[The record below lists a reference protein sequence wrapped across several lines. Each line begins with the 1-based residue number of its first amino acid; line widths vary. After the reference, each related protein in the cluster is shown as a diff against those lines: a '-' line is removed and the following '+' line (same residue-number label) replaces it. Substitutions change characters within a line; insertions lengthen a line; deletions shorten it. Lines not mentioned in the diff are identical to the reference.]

1 MKRFILPLLLFSTLI
16 MPNERFKN
24 TDEEAAG
31 KSFKD
36 FLKWSFT
43 NKKPELVAID
53 SSDEWKQLN
62 SSSSDYLVW
71 IGHATYL
78 INKDGLTILTDPVFS
93 KRASPVRF
101 AGPKRLIP
109 PAIPIEK
116 LPKIDV
122 ITVSHNHYDH
132 LDLRSLKKI
141 YKANP
146 NAIFLVPKGDKRR
159 LERRGIENVKEFLWW
174 EEIDINGSKF
184 TFTPVQHWSARGI
197 ADRNKSLW
205 GGWFMELETESIYH
219 AGDTGYSSDFI
230 ETRKRLGSPDLSLIP
245 MGAYA
250 PRWFMKTNHVNPK
263 EAVQISLDLGS
274 KQSLA
279 MHWGTFL
286 LTDEEVLEP
295 PALLKKALEEKNLD
309 QKYFITLKP
318 GEVFNLLPREP

>member
-16 MPNERFKN
+16 MPSERFKN
-24 TDEEAAG
+24 TDEVAAG

-132 LDLRSLKKI
+132 LDLRSLKQI

-146 NAIFLVPKGDKRR
+146 NATFLVPKGDKRR

-174 EEIDINGSKF
+174 EEIEIQGSKF

-205 GGWFMELETESIYH
+205 GGWFMELKTESIYH
-219 AGDTGYSSDFI
+219 AGDTGYSRDFI
-230 ETRKRLGSPDLSLIP
+230 ETKKRLGSPSLSFIP
-245 MGAYA
+245 VGAYA
-250 PRWFMKTNHVNPK
+250 PRWFMKTNHVNPP
-263 EAVQISLDLGS
+263 EAIQVALDLES
-274 KQSLA
+274 KKNFG
-279 MHWGTFL
+279 MHWGTFQ
-286 LTDEEVLEP
+286 LTDEEIMEP
-295 PALLKKALEEKNLD
+295 PELLKQSLNELGLSEEFFRVL
-309 QKYFITLKP
+309 TP
-318 GEVFNLLPREP
+318 GQVVEF

>member
-1 MKRFILPLLLFSTLI
+1 

-24 TDEEAAG
+24 TDEDAAG
-31 KSFKD
+31 KSFRE

-53 SSDEWKQLN
+53 SSDEWKELTP
-62 SSSSDYLVW
+62 SSTDYLVW

-109 PAIPIEK
+109 PAIPIDK

-174 EEIDINGSKF
+174 EEIEINGSKF

-205 GGWFMELETESIYH
+205 GGWFMELKTESIYH
-219 AGDTGYSSDFI
+219 AGDTGYSDDFI
-230 ETRKRLGSPDLSLIP
+230 ETKKRLGSPSLSLIP
-245 MGAYA
+245 VGAYA
-250 PRWFMKTNHVNPK
+250 PRWFMKTNHVNPP
-263 EAVQISLDLGS
+263 EAIQVALDLES
-274 KQSLA
+274 KRNFG
-279 MHWGTFL
+279 MHWGTFQ
-286 LTDEEVLEP
+286 LTDEEIMEP
-295 PALLKKALEEKNLD
+295 PELLQQSLKELGLSEEFFRVL
-309 QKYFITLKP
+309 TP
-318 GEVFNLLPREP
+318 GEVVEF

>member
-1 MKRFILPLLLFSTLI
+1 

-24 TDEEAAG
+24 TDEDAAG
-31 KSFKD
+31 KSFRE

-53 SSDEWKQLN
+53 SSDEWKELTP
-62 SSSSDYLVW
+62 SSTDYLVW

-109 PAIPIEK
+109 PAIPIDK

-174 EEIDINGSKF
+174 EEIEINGSKF

-205 GGWFMELETESIYH
+205 GGWFMELKTESIYH
-219 AGDTGYSSDFI
+219 AGDTGYSDDFI
-230 ETRKRLGSPDLSLIP
+230 ETKKRLGSPSLSLIP
-245 MGAYA
+245 VGAYA
-250 PRWFMKTNHVNPK
+250 PRWFMKTNHVNPP
-263 EAVQISLDLGS
+263 EAIQVALDLES
-274 KQSLA
+274 KRNFG
-279 MHWGTFL
+279 MHWGTFQ
-286 LTDEEVLEP
+286 LTDEEIMEP
-295 PALLKKALEEKNLD
+295 PELLKQSLKELGLSEEFFRVL
-309 QKYFITLKP
+309 TP
-318 GEVFNLLPREP
+318 GQVVEF

>member
-1 MKRFILPLLLFSTLI
+1 MKRFILPLLLFSTLM

-24 TDEEAAG
+24 TNEEAAG
-31 KSFKD
+31 KSFRD
-36 FLKWSFT
+36 FLKWTFT

-53 SSDEWKQLN
+53 SSDEWKELD
-62 SSSSDYLVW
+62 SGSTDYMVW

-78 INKDGLTILTDPVFS
+78 INKDNLTILTDPVFS

-109 PAIPIEK
+109 PAIPIDK

-159 LERRGIENVKEFLWW
+159 LERRGIENVIEFLWW
-174 EEIDINGSKF
+174 EEIEIKGSKF
-184 TFTPVQHWSARGI
+184 IFTPVQHWSARGI

-205 GGWFMELETESIYH
+205 GGWFMNLKTETIYH
-219 AGDTGYSSDFI
+219 AGDTGYSKDFI
-230 ETRKRLGSPDLSLIP
+230 ETKKRLGSPSISLIP
-245 MGAYA
+245 VGAYA
-250 PRWFMKTNHVNPK
+250 PRWFMKTNHVNPP
-263 EAVQISLDLGS
+263 EAIQIAIDLESERNFG
-274 KQSLA
+274 
-279 MHWGTFL
+279 MHWGTFQ
-286 LTDEEVLEP
+286 LTDEEILEP
-295 PALLKKALEEKNLD
+295 PKLLKESLRD
-309 QKYFITLKP
+309 QGLPDNFFNILRP
-318 GEVFNLLPREP
+318 GQIVEL

>member
-1 MKRFILPLLLFSTLI
+1 MKRFILPLLLFSTLM

-24 TDEEAAG
+24 TNEEAAG
-31 KSFKD
+31 KSFRD
-36 FLKWSFT
+36 FLKWTFT

-53 SSDEWKQLN
+53 SSDEWKELD
-62 SSSSDYLVW
+62 SGSTDYMVW

-109 PAIPIEK
+109 PAIPIDK

-159 LERRGIENVKEFLWW
+159 LERRGIENVIEFLWW
-174 EEIDINGSKF
+174 QEIEIKGSKF

-205 GGWFMELETESIYH
+205 GGWFMNLKTETIYH
-219 AGDTGYSSDFI
+219 AGDTGYSKDFI
-230 ETRKRLGSPDLSLIP
+230 ETKKRLGSPSISLIP
-245 MGAYA
+245 VGAYA
-250 PRWFMKTNHVNPK
+250 PRWFMKTNHVNPP
-263 EAVQISLDLGS
+263 EAIQIAIDLKSERNFG
-274 KQSLA
+274 
-279 MHWGTFL
+279 MHWGTFQ
-286 LTDEEVLEP
+286 LTDEEILEP
-295 PALLKKALEEKNLD
+295 PKLLKESLRD
-309 QKYFITLKP
+309 QGLPDNFFNILRP
-318 GEVFNLLPREP
+318 GQIVEL

>member
-1 MKRFILPLLLFSTLI
+1 MKRFILPLLLFSTLM

-24 TDEEAAG
+24 TNEEAAG
-31 KSFKD
+31 KSFRD
-36 FLKWSFT
+36 FLKWTFT

-53 SSDEWKQLN
+53 SSDEWKELD
-62 SSSSDYLVW
+62 SGSTDYMVW

-78 INKDGLTILTDPVFS
+78 INKDNLTILTDPVFS

-109 PAIPIEK
+109 PAIPIDK

-159 LERRGIENVKEFLWW
+159 LERRGIENVIEFLWW
-174 EEIDINGSKF
+174 EEIEIKGSKF

-197 ADRNKSLW
+197 VDRNKSLW
-205 GGWFMELETESIYH
+205 GGWFMNLKTETIYH
-219 AGDTGYSSDFI
+219 AGDTGYSKDFI
-230 ETRKRLGSPDLSLIP
+230 ETKKRLGSPSISLIP
-245 MGAYA
+245 VGAYA
-250 PRWFMKTNHVNPK
+250 PRWFMKTNHVNPP
-263 EAVQISLDLGS
+263 EAIQIAIDLESERNFG
-274 KQSLA
+274 
-279 MHWGTFL
+279 MHWGTFQ
-286 LTDEEVLEP
+286 LTDEEILEP
-295 PALLKKALEEKNLD
+295 PKLLKESLRD
-309 QKYFITLKP
+309 QGLPDNFFNILRP
-318 GEVFNLLPREP
+318 GQIVEI

>member
-1 MKRFILPLLLFSTLI
+1 MKRFILPLLLFSSLI

-24 TDEEAAG
+24 TDEDAAG
-31 KSFKD
+31 KSFRE

-53 SSDEWKQLN
+53 SSDEWKELTPT
-62 SSSSDYLVW
+62 SIDYLVW

-93 KRASPVRF
+93 KRASPFRF

-109 PAIPIEK
+109 PAIPIDQ
-116 LPKIDV
+116 LPNIDV

-146 NAIFLVPKGDKRR
+146 NAIFLVPKGDKKR

-174 EEIDINGSKF
+174 EDIEIKGSKF

-205 GGWFMELETESIYH
+205 GGWFMNLKSEIIYH

-230 ETRKRLGSPDLSLIP
+230 ETKKRLGSPSLSLIP
-245 MGAYA
+245 VGAYA
-250 PRWFMKTNHVNPK
+250 PRWFMKTNHVNPP
-263 EAVQISLDLGS
+263 EAIQVAIDLESERNFG
-274 KQSLA
+274 
-279 MHWGTFL
+279 MHWGTFQ
-286 LTDEEVLEP
+286 LTDEEIMEP
-295 PALLKKALEEKNLD
+295 PELLNQALEERGLSEDFFKV
-309 QKYFITLKP
+309 LKP
-318 GEVFNLLPREP
+318 GQVEGF

>member
-1 MKRFILPLLLFSTLI
+1 MKRFILPLLLFSTLM

-24 TDEEAAG
+24 TNEEAAG
-31 KSFKD
+31 KSFRD
-36 FLKWSFT
+36 FLKWTFT

-53 SSDEWKQLN
+53 SSDEWKELD
-62 SSSSDYLVW
+62 SGSTDYMVW

-78 INKDGLTILTDPVFS
+78 INKDNLTILTDPVFS

-109 PAIPIEK
+109 PAIPIDK

-159 LERRGIENVKEFLWW
+159 LERRGIENVIEFLWW
-174 EEIDINGSKF
+174 EEIEIKGSKF

-205 GGWFMELETESIYH
+205 GGWFMNLKTETIYH
-219 AGDTGYSSDFI
+219 AGDTGYYKDFI
-230 ETRKRLGSPDLSLIP
+230 ETKKRLGSPSISLIP
-245 MGAYA
+245 VGAYA
-250 PRWFMKTNHVNPK
+250 PRWFMKTNHVNPP
-263 EAVQISLDLGS
+263 EAIQIAIDLESERNFG
-274 KQSLA
+274 
-279 MHWGTFL
+279 MHWGTFQ
-286 LTDEEVLEP
+286 LTDEEILEP
-295 PALLKKALEEKNLD
+295 PKLLKESLRD
-309 QKYFITLKP
+309 QGLPDNFFNILRP
-318 GEVFNLLPREP
+318 GQIVEI

>member
-1 MKRFILPLLLFSTLI
+1 MKGLIFLLLLFSSLI

-24 TDEEAAG
+24 TDEDAAG
-31 KSFKD
+31 KSFRE

-53 SSDEWKQLN
+53 SSDEWKELTP
-62 SSSSDYLVW
+62 SSTDYLVW

-109 PAIPIEK
+109 PAIPIDK

-132 LDLRSLKKI
+132 LDLKSLKMI

-174 EEIDINGSKF
+174 EEIEINGSKF

-205 GGWFMELETESIYH
+205 GGWFMELKTESIYH
-219 AGDTGYSSDFI
+219 AGDTGYSDDFI
-230 ETRKRLGSPDLSLIP
+230 ETKKRLGSPSLSLIP
-245 MGAYA
+245 VGAYA
-250 PRWFMKTNHVNPK
+250 PRWFMKTNHVNPP
-263 EAVQISLDLGS
+263 EAIQVALDLES
-274 KQSLA
+274 KRNFG
-279 MHWGTFL
+279 MHWGTFQ
-286 LTDEEVLEP
+286 LTDEEIMEP
-295 PALLKKALEEKNLD
+295 PELLKQSLKELGLSEEFFRVL
-309 QKYFITLKP
+309 TP
-318 GEVFNLLPREP
+318 GEVVEF

>member
-1 MKRFILPLLLFSTLI
+1 MKGLIFLLLLFSGLI

-24 TDEEAAG
+24 TDEEASG
-31 KSFKD
+31 KSFRD

-53 SSDEWKQLN
+53 SSDEWKELD
-62 SSSSDYLVW
+62 SGSTDYMVW

-78 INKDGLTILTDPVFS
+78 INKDNLTILTDPVFS

-109 PAIPIEK
+109 PAIPIDK

-159 LERRGIENVKEFLWW
+159 LERRGIENVIEFLWW
-174 EEIDINGSKF
+174 EEIEIKGSKF

-205 GGWFMELETESIYH
+205 GGWFMNLKTETIYH
-219 AGDTGYSSDFI
+219 AGDTGYSKDFI
-230 ETRKRLGSPDLSLIP
+230 ETKKRLGSPSISLIP
-245 MGAYA
+245 VGAYA
-250 PRWFMKTNHVNPK
+250 PRWFMKTNHVNPP
-263 EAVQISLDLGS
+263 EAIQIAIDLESERNFG
-274 KQSLA
+274 
-279 MHWGTFL
+279 MHWGTFQ

-295 PALLKKALEEKNLD
+295 PKLLKESLRNRDLPD
-309 QKYFITLKP
+309 NFFNILKP
-318 GEVFNLLPREP
+318 GQIVEL

>member
-1 MKRFILPLLLFSTLI
+1 MKRFILPLLLFSSLI

-24 TDEEAAG
+24 TDEDAAG
-31 KSFKD
+31 KSFRE

-53 SSDEWKQLN
+53 SSDEWKELTPT
-62 SSSSDYLVW
+62 STDYLVW

-109 PAIPIEK
+109 PAIPIDQ
-116 LPKIDV
+116 LPNIDV

-146 NAIFLVPKGDKRR
+146 NAIFLVPKGDKKR

-174 EEIDINGSKF
+174 EDIEIKGSKF

-205 GGWFMELETESIYH
+205 GGWFMNLKSEIIYH

-230 ETRKRLGSPDLSLIP
+230 ETKKRLGSPSLSLIP
-245 MGAYA
+245 VGAYA
-250 PRWFMKTNHVNPK
+250 PRWFMKTNHVNPP
-263 EAVQISLDLGS
+263 EAIQVAIDLESERNFG
-274 KQSLA
+274 
-279 MHWGTFL
+279 MHWGTFQ
-286 LTDEEVLEP
+286 LTDEEIMEP
-295 PALLKKALEEKNLD
+295 PELLNQALEERGLSKD
-309 QKYFITLKP
+309 FFKVLKP
-318 GEVFNLLPREP
+318 GQVEGF

>member
-1 MKRFILPLLLFSTLI
+1 MKRFILPLLLFSSLI

-24 TDEEAAG
+24 TDEDAAG
-31 KSFKD
+31 KSFRE

-53 SSDEWKQLN
+53 SSDEWKELTPT
-62 SSSSDYLVW
+62 STDYLVW

-109 PAIPIEK
+109 PAIPIDQ
-116 LPKIDV
+116 LPNIDV

-146 NAIFLVPKGDKRR
+146 NAIFLVPKGDKKR

-174 EEIDINGSKF
+174 GDIEIKGSKF

-205 GGWFMELETESIYH
+205 GGWFMNLKSEIIYH

-230 ETRKRLGSPDLSLIP
+230 ETKKRLGSPSLSLIP
-245 MGAYA
+245 VGAYA
-250 PRWFMKTNHVNPK
+250 PRWFMKTNHVNPP
-263 EAVQISLDLGS
+263 EAIQVAIDLESERNFG
-274 KQSLA
+274 
-279 MHWGTFL
+279 MHWGTFQ
-286 LTDEEVLEP
+286 LTDEEIMEP
-295 PALLKKALEEKNLD
+295 PELLNQALEERGLSEDFFKV
-309 QKYFITLKP
+309 LKP
-318 GEVFNLLPREP
+318 GQVAGF

>member
-1 MKRFILPLLLFSTLI
+1 MKRFILPLLLFSSLM

-24 TDEEAAG
+24 TNEEAAG
-31 KSFKD
+31 KSFRD
-36 FLKWSFT
+36 FLKWTFT

-53 SSDEWKQLN
+53 SSDEWKELD
-62 SSSSDYLVW
+62 SGSTDYMVW

-78 INKDGLTILTDPVFS
+78 INKDNLTILTDPVFS
-93 KRASPVRF
+93 KRASPIRF

-109 PAIPIEK
+109 PAIPIDK

-159 LERRGIENVKEFLWW
+159 LERRGIENAIEFLWW
-174 EEIDINGSKF
+174 EEIEIKGSKF

-205 GGWFMELETESIYH
+205 GGWFMNLKTETIYH
-219 AGDTGYSSDFI
+219 AGDTGYSKDFI
-230 ETRKRLGSPDLSLIP
+230 ETKKRLGSPSISLIP
-245 MGAYA
+245 VGAYA
-250 PRWFMKTNHVNPK
+250 PRWFMKTNHVNPP
-263 EAVQISLDLGS
+263 EAIQIAIDLESERNFG
-274 KQSLA
+274 
-279 MHWGTFL
+279 MHWGTFQ
-286 LTDEEVLEP
+286 LTDEEILEP
-295 PALLKKALEEKNLD
+295 PKLLKESLRD
-309 QKYFITLKP
+309 QGLPDNFFNILRP
-318 GEVFNLLPREP
+318 GQIVEL

>member
-1 MKRFILPLLLFSTLI
+1 MKRFILPLLLFSSLI

-24 TDEEAAG
+24 TDEDAAG
-31 KSFKD
+31 KSFRE

-53 SSDEWKQLN
+53 SSDEWKELTPT
-62 SSSSDYLVW
+62 STDYLVW

-109 PAIPIEK
+109 PAIPIDQ
-116 LPKIDV
+116 LPNIDV

-146 NAIFLVPKGDKRR
+146 NAIFLVPKGDKKR

-174 EEIDINGSKF
+174 EDIEIKGSKF

-205 GGWFMELETESIYH
+205 GGWFMNLKSEIIYH

-230 ETRKRLGSPDLSLIP
+230 ETKKRLGSPSLSLIP
-245 MGAYA
+245 VGAYA
-250 PRWFMKTNHVNPK
+250 PRWFMKTNHVNPP
-263 EAVQISLDLGS
+263 EAIQVAIDLESERNFG
-274 KQSLA
+274 
-279 MHWGTFL
+279 MHWGTFQ
-286 LTDEEVLEP
+286 LTDEEIMEP
-295 PALLKKALEEKNLD
+295 PELLNQALEERGLSEDFFKV
-309 QKYFITLKP
+309 LKP
-318 GEVFNLLPREP
+318 GQVVRF

>member
-1 MKRFILPLLLFSTLI
+1 MKRFILPLLLFSSLM

-24 TDEEAAG
+24 TNEEAAG
-31 KSFKD
+31 KSFRD
-36 FLKWSFT
+36 FLKWTFT

-53 SSDEWKQLN
+53 SSDEWKELD
-62 SSSSDYLVW
+62 SGSTDYMVW

-78 INKDGLTILTDPVFS
+78 INKDNLTILTDPVFS

-109 PAIPIEK
+109 PAIPIDK

-159 LERRGIENVKEFLWW
+159 LERRGIENVIEFLWW
-174 EEIDINGSKF
+174 EEIEIKGSKF

-205 GGWFMELETESIYH
+205 GGWFMNLKTETIYH
-219 AGDTGYSSDFI
+219 AGDTGYSKDFI
-230 ETRKRLGSPDLSLIP
+230 ETKKRLGSPSISLIP
-245 MGAYA
+245 VGAYA
-250 PRWFMKTNHVNPK
+250 PRWFMKTNHVNPP
-263 EAVQISLDLGS
+263 EAIQIAIDLESERNFG
-274 KQSLA
+274 
-279 MHWGTFL
+279 MHWGTFQ
-286 LTDEEVLEP
+286 LTDEEILEP
-295 PALLKKALEEKNLD
+295 PKMLKESLRD
-309 QKYFITLKP
+309 QGLPDTFFNILRP
-318 GEVFNLLPREP
+318 GQIVEL

>member
-1 MKRFILPLLLFSTLI
+1 MKRFILPLLLFSSLI

-31 KSFKD
+31 KSFRE

-43 NKKPELVAID
+43 NKKPELVAIN
-53 SSDEWKQLN
+53 SSDEWMKLAP
-62 SSSSDYLVW
+62 SSTDYLVW

-78 INKDGLTILTDPVFS
+78 IKKDGLTILTDPVFS

-109 PAIPIEK
+109 PAIPIDK

-132 LDLRSLKKI
+132 LDLRSLKQI

-159 LERRGIENVKEFLWW
+159 LERRGIENIHEFLWW
-174 EEIDINGSKF
+174 EEIDLNGSKF

-205 GGWFMELETESIYH
+205 GGWFMELKTKSIYH

-230 ETRKRLGSPDLSLIP
+230 ETKKRLGSPSLSLIP
-245 MGAYA
+245 VGAYA
-250 PRWFMKTNHVNPK
+250 PRWFMKTNHVNPP
-263 EAVQISLDLGS
+263 EAIQVALDLESERNFG
-274 KQSLA
+274 
-279 MHWGTFL
+279 MHWGTFQ
-286 LTDEEVLEP
+286 LTDEEIMEP
-295 PALLKKALEEKNLD
+295 PELLRLSLKERGLSEEFFRIL
-309 QKYFITLKP
+309 QP
-318 GEVFNLLPREP
+318 GQVVEF

>member
-1 MKRFILPLLLFSTLI
+1 

-24 TDEEAAG
+24 TDEDAAG
-31 KSFKD
+31 KSFRE

-53 SSDEWKQLN
+53 SSDEWKELTPN
-62 SSSSDYLVW
+62 STDYLVW

-78 INKDGLTILTDPVFS
+78 INKNGLTILTDPVFS

-109 PAIPIEK
+109 PAIPIDK

-122 ITVSHNHYDH
+122 VTVSHNHYDH
-132 LDLRSLKKI
+132 LDLRSLKMI

-146 NAIFLVPKGDKRR
+146 DAIFLVPKGDKRR

-174 EEIDINGSKF
+174 EEIEINGSKF

-205 GGWFMELETESIYH
+205 GGWFMELKTESIYH
-219 AGDTGYSSDFI
+219 AGDTGYSGDFI
-230 ETRKRLGSPDLSLIP
+230 ETKKRLGSPSLSLIP
-245 MGAYA
+245 VGAYA
-250 PRWFMKTNHVNPK
+250 PRWFMKTNHVNPP
-263 EAVQISLDLGS
+263 EAIQVALDLES
-274 KQSLA
+274 KRNFG
-279 MHWGTFL
+279 MHWGTFQ
-286 LTDEEVLEP
+286 LTDEAIMEP
-295 PALLKKALEEKNLD
+295 PELLKQSLKELGLSEEFFRVL
-309 QKYFITLKP
+309 TP
-318 GEVFNLLPREP
+318 GEVVEF

>member
-1 MKRFILPLLLFSTLI
+1 MKRFILPLLLFSTLM

-24 TDEEAAG
+24 TNEEAAG
-31 KSFKD
+31 KSFRD
-36 FLKWSFT
+36 FLKWTFT

-53 SSDEWKQLN
+53 SSDEWKELD
-62 SSSSDYLVW
+62 SGSTDYMVW

-78 INKDGLTILTDPVFS
+78 INKDNLTILTDPVFS

-109 PAIPIEK
+109 PAIPIDK

-159 LERRGIENVKEFLWW
+159 LERRGIENVIEFLWW
-174 EEIDINGSKF
+174 EEIEIKGSKF

-205 GGWFMELETESIYH
+205 GGWFMNLKTETIYH
-219 AGDTGYSSDFI
+219 AGDTGYSKDFI
-230 ETRKRLGSPDLSLIP
+230 ETKKRLGSPSISLIP
-245 MGAYA
+245 VGAYA
-250 PRWFMKTNHVNPK
+250 PRWFMKTNHVNPP
-263 EAVQISLDLGS
+263 EAIQIAIDLKSERNFG
-274 KQSLA
+274 
-279 MHWGTFL
+279 MHWGTFQ
-286 LTDEEVLEP
+286 LTDEEILEP
-295 PALLKKALEEKNLD
+295 PKLLKESLRD
-309 QKYFITLKP
+309 QGLPDNFFNILRP
-318 GEVFNLLPREP
+318 GQIVEL

>member
-1 MKRFILPLLLFSTLI
+1 MKRFILPLLLFSSLI

-24 TDEEAAG
+24 TDEDAAG
-31 KSFKD
+31 KSFRE

-53 SSDEWKQLN
+53 SSDEWKELTPT
-62 SSSSDYLVW
+62 SIDYLVW

-109 PAIPIEK
+109 PAIPIDQ
-116 LPKIDV
+116 LPNIDV

-146 NAIFLVPKGDKRR
+146 NAIFLVPKGDKKR

-174 EEIDINGSKF
+174 EDIEIKGSKF

-205 GGWFMELETESIYH
+205 GGWFMNLKSEIIYH

-230 ETRKRLGSPDLSLIP
+230 ETKKRLGSPSLSLIP
-245 MGAYA
+245 VGAYA
-250 PRWFMKTNHVNPK
+250 PRWFMKTNHVNPP
-263 EAVQISLDLGS
+263 EAIQVAIDLESERNFG
-274 KQSLA
+274 
-279 MHWGTFL
+279 MHWGTFQ
-286 LTDEEVLEP
+286 LTDEEIMEP
-295 PALLKKALEEKNLD
+295 PELLNQALEERGLSEDFFKV
-309 QKYFITLKP
+309 LKP
-318 GEVFNLLPREP
+318 GQVEGF